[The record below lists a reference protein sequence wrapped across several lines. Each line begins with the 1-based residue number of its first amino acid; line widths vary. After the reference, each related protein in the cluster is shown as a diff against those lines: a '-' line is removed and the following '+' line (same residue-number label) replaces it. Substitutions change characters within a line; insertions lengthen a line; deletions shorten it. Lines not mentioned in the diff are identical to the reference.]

1 MNPKEYVN
9 SIQGFSRA
17 HALEDF
23 AVTVKELNETTLHSL
38 EQFQK
43 VLQKQRGNVKAIT
56 DFDTNYRRGVKD
68 AGNLKAT
75 DHILK
80 VLQANAQLAG
90 DVEDQMMKV
99 IPKNA
104 DAQSLDYKG
113 ANLLQYAQALSFAT
127 KFVRKLYLRYTS
139 DLLAAIPNPS
149 VPFEPATTKP
159 ELAWINANFATFY
172 QVMQS
177 LSLAAKNFKQGMQ
190 GVPELTIALADH
202 EALTQVQGHKLDP
215 FQMGLISPRFN
226 PIYRL
231 RMAYTDW
238 QLSRYNAAKAE
249 RQALEYRIQAL
260 TDSQDGK
267 PNPKLEEVIEY
278 ETDRLQSLN
287 YKIAQYEEDVNDR

>member
-1 MNPKEYVN
+1 MNPKDY
-9 SIQGFSRA
+9 IATIPGFSRES
-17 HALEDF
+17 ALEDY
-23 AVTVKELNETTLHSL
+23 AVTVRELNETTIHSL
-38 EQFQK
+38 EQFQEA
-43 VLQKQRGNVKAIT
+43 LQKQRGNVKAIT
-56 DFDTNYRRGVKD
+56 DFDANYRRGVKD
-68 AGNLKAT
+68 AGSMKAT

-80 VLQANAQLAG
+80 VLKVNAALAG
-90 DVEDQMMKV
+90 DVEDQLTKA

-104 DAQSLDYKG
+104 DATALDYKA
-113 ANLLQYAQALSFAT
+113 ANLLQYCQAVSFAT

-215 FQMGLISPRFN
+215 FQMGLIAPRFN

-231 RMAYTDW
+231 RMAYSDW
-238 QLSRYNAAKAE
+238 QLSRYSAAKAE
-249 RQALEYRIQAL
+249 RQALEHRIQAL
-260 TDSQDGK
+260 RDSQDGK

-278 ETDRLQSLN
+278 ETDRLHTLN
-287 YKIAQYEEDVNDR
+287 YKIAKYEEDVNDR